1 MQWFEDWFNT
11 SYYHVL
17 YGNRN
22 YEEAGFFVD
31 NLLQHID
38 LPKQSRCWDLNCGKG
53 RHSLYLNKKGYE
65 VIGTDLSEQSIQN
78 AKQYESD
85 NLHFYKH
92 DMRNL
97 FYANYF
103 DAVFNLFTS
112 FGYFKS
118 NHDDEKVFQS
128 VYTSLKPGGLFV
140 IDFFNAACIVANLKA
155 SDEKVLCDISFHIKK
170 RLENNIIRKEIIA
183 EDKTGKHFFKEEV
196 KALTLADFTRLAE
209 KTGFKIKHTFGNYS
223 LQDFDVNTSERLII
237 IFEK

>member
-22 YEEAGFFVD
+22 YEEAAFFVD

-53 RHSLYLNKKGYE
+53 RHSFYLNKKGYE
-65 VIGTDLSEQSIQN
+65 VIGTDLSEQSIQD

-155 SDEKVLCDISFHIKK
+155 SDEKVINDISFHIKK
-170 RLENNIIRKEIIA
+170 KLEGNIILKEIIA
-183 EDKTGKHFFKEEV
+183 EDKTGKHYFKEEV
-196 KALTLADFTRLAE
+196 KALTLVDFTSLAE